1 MIEICAIGG
10 YNEVGK
16 NCTAIKV
23 DDEVVI
29 LDLGLH
35 LENYIK
41 FTEDREDTID
51 MSGKQLM
58 KVGAVPNI
66 ETINDW
72 KRKVKAIV
80 IGHGH
85 LDHVGAV
92 PYLADS
98 FKAPII
104 CTPFTK
110 AIIDVTLK
118 GEKIKIKNKIIA
130 LSSNSSY
137 NLSSNI
143 KIEFIHMTHSIPQ
156 AVMIVLHT
164 KYGKVVYAN
173 DFKFD
178 LSPVLGKKPNFKRL
192 KDIGKENV
200 LALIV
205 ESTYASRLGKMPSEN
220 IAKEL
225 LKEVLLGIDS
235 KNKAILITT
244 FSSHLARLKSI
255 IEFGKKLN
263 RKILFLGRSLSKYVQ
278 AGESIGIINFT
289 KDVELVKYS
298 KQIKRKLKKISN
310 EREKYLLVVTGHQ
323 GEPKSVLA
331 KIIKKEM
338 DFNLYESDLIIFSCR
353 TIPTP
358 TNIENRKKLEENLKS
373 LHIRIFKDIHES
385 GHAAREDLRDM
396 INLIK
401 PKKLIPAHGNKEMKQ
416 ALASLSTEMGYKKD
430 KNVIMLKDNQRIKL

>member
-1 MIEICAIGG
+1 MIEICAVGG

-16 NCTAIKV
+16 NCTAVKI

-35 LENYIK
+35 LESYIK
-41 FTEDREDTID
+41 FTEDREDLVD
-51 MSGKQLM
+51 VSGKQLM

-66 ETINDW
+66 ETINNW

-98 FKAPII
+98 FKAPIV
-104 CTPFTK
+104 CTPYTK
-110 AIIDVTLK
+110 AIIDVTLRD
-118 GEKIKIKNKIIA
+118 EKIKIKNKIVA

-137 NLSSNI
+137 NI
-143 KIEFIHMTHSIPQ
+143 TKDIRVEFIHVTHSIPQ
-156 AVMIVLHT
+156 TVIVALHT
-164 KYGKVVYAN
+164 KYGIIVYAN

-178 LSPVLGKKPNFKRL
+178 LSPVLGKKPNFNRL
-192 KDIGKENV
+192 KEIGKEKV
-200 LALIV
+200 LALIM

-220 IAKEL
+220 IAKEM

-235 KNKAILITT
+235 ENKAILITT

-263 RKILFLGRSLSKYVQ
+263 RKILFLGRSLSKYVK

-289 KDVELVKYS
+289 KDIELVRYS

-323 GEPKSVLA
+323 GEPKSILA
-331 KIIKKEM
+331 KIVKKEI
-338 DFNLYESDLIIFSCR
+338 DFNLYESDLLIFSCR

-373 LHIRIFKDIHES
+373 FHVRIFKDIHES

-401 PKKLIPAHGNKEMKQ
+401 PKTIIPAHGNKEMKQ
-416 ALASLSTEMGYKKD
+416 ALASLAIEMGYKKG
-430 KNVIMLKDNQRIKL
+430 KNVIILKNSQHIKL